1 MSQGPPQ
8 KCSEDWRKDNLSVP
22 CAFILV
28 LVPPAYLV
36 PYGNLKLLGK
46 PVDGQRGISFLL
58 IVSSLEHCEKVRYEF
73 LGCLKKKRWKKGV
86 SQPSKGERT

>member
-73 LGCLKKKRWKKGV
+73 LGCLKKKGMEEG
-86 SQPSKGERT
+86 SFPTQQG